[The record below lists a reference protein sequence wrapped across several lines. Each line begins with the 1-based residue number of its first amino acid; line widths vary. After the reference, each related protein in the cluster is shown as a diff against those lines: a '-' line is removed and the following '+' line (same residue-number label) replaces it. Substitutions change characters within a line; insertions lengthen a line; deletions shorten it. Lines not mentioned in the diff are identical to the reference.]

1 MSCKKFFD
9 DWVCNC
15 GAYAETVLTILT
27 TLPAGTYVA
36 VFSDKFEAKR
46 IATATADVDGTLE
59 IDLTE
64 LPEGYLNQ
72 YAGDFELELFEDD
85 TLCERIP
92 IPIRATYDTIALT
105 VKGGNTGKMTI
116 GCQ

>member
-1 MSCKKFFD
+1 MSCKKYFD

-27 TLPAGTYVA
+27 TLPAGPYTA
-36 VFSDKFEAKR
+36 VFYRFPNKYLAD
-46 IATATADVDGTLE
+46 ATANAQGVLE

-64 LPEGYLNQ
+64 LPEGFFNP
-72 YAGDFELELFEDD
+72 YAADVELDLYTDD
-85 TLCERIP
+85 TLCDKVP
-92 IPIRATYDTIALT
+92 IPVRATYETIHIQT
-105 VKGGNTGKMTI
+105 QGGNTGKMTI